1 MESIGPLAATA
12 LRELSFRGEGVAGGA
27 GRKRGGIRQR
37 EQVRSCCV
45 SFDEITRGYSFVEAT
60 DLRVSGVLTIAEPI
74 TTRANHL

>member
-1 MESIGPLAATA
+1 
-12 LRELSFRGEGVAGGA
+12 
-27 GRKRGGIRQR
+27 
-37 EQVRSCCV
+37 V